1 MRTQQKHRQGVW
13 LDKALPDPAVSA
25 RSKST
30 DHVDLRILGNCIAR
44 IPRNTTPTL
53 VETSDDTRDPRLSA
67 AAESATSPHHPP
79 ATSRSS
85 FPPQLSPFSD
95 SHIAPG
101 YHPSGPLSSF
111 GKNEISLRGDGSVRL
126 VKKSERH
133 FRSAAS
139 PGSSGFGVGAV
150 LDSLPRIHRWFVKS
164 AGWAST
170 GFSQVRVRE
179 RLFWRT
185 LASSRSASEF
195 PAPFKYQP
203 FRCHAP

>member
-1 MRTQQKHRQGVW
+1 MSIKRLLQNSKIPQPCRRRRSYPDPGRFSIAASRGMRTQQKHRQGVW

-101 YHPSGPLSSF
+101 YHPFGPLRMSKNTQLRPLSSF
-111 GKNEISLRGDGSVRL
+111 GKNE
-126 VKKSERH
+126 
-133 FRSAAS
+133 
-139 PGSSGFGVGAV
+139 
-150 LDSLPRIHRWFVKS
+150 
-164 AGWAST
+164 T
-170 GFSQVRVRE
+170 
-179 RLFWRT
+179 
-185 LASSRSASEF
+185 
-195 PAPFKYQP
+195 
-203 FRCHAP
+203 